1 MEETSEDKELKE
13 SEVAEALTL
22 KLKFNGTTYIP
33 DNKK

>member
-13 SEVAEALTL
+13 SEVGEALTL
-22 KLKFNGTTYIP
+22 KLKFNDTTYIP